1 MQANDNV
8 QGDNEVI
15 GATKD
20 ATRRLARFVA
30 EQNQQT
36 LPKRLYPLAKLY
48 TLDTL
53 GAAIFGSTTPWAKA
67 VAVYVNRFEGKSG
80 SCSVIGQASTVSP
93 AMAALANG
101 TMGHSFE
108 TDDVHDESLLHP
120 GTVVVPAALAVAEE
134 TNASGIAYLT
144 AVILGYELMVRI
156 GLGVGSLAHMMSG
169 FHSTGTNGVFGSAA
183 ATAKLIPTE
192 DRENT
197 VLHALGI
204 AGSLASGIMEFS
216 QTGGMIKR
224 LHAGRAAEGGVMAGY
239 LAADGFTGPTTV
251 LEGQYGYC
259 ATFSDKPEPTRL
271 LERLG
276 ADYGIEQITV
286 KPYSCCSDLHAII
299 DSVYAI
305 RRQTPFEL
313 GSVRKIRVATYEKV
327 IEQNALDPTGSVMA
341 AQYSALFAAGAAVV
355 SDMSDPVTYLNAPR
369 ASPELKA
376 LFDKVTLDLDEQLNA
391 DYPRTLGA
399 EVSIELSDGRILS
412 ARTVGAKGS
421 PLKPMSPSE
430 IEAKFRRMVAPV
442 YDGSTIEAIIAAV
455 DRLDRAQSVASLG
468 TLLRT
473 APLSAAGA
481 SG

>member
-1 MQANDNV
+1 MST
-8 QGDNEVI
+8 G
-15 GATKD
+15 

-30 EQNQQT
+30 EQSRET
-36 LPKRLYPLAKLY
+36 LPARLYPLAKLY

-53 GAAIFGSTTPWAKA
+53 GAAIFGSTTPWARVLA
-67 VAVYVNRFEGKSG
+67 SYVNRFEGNSG
-80 SCSVIGQASTVSP
+80 SSSVIAQTSTVSP

-101 TMGHSFE
+101 TMAHSFE

-134 TNASGIAYLT
+134 TSVSGIEYLT
-144 AVILGYELMVRI
+144 AVILGYELMVRV
-156 GLGVGSLAHMMSG
+156 GLGVGSLAHMMGG
-169 FHSTGTNGVFGSAA
+169 FHSTGTNGVFGAA
-183 ATAKLIPTE
+183 AASAKLVPAE

-251 LEGQYGYC
+251 LEGRYGYC
-259 ATFSDKPEPTRL
+259 AAFSDEPEPARL

-276 ADYGIEQITV
+276 SDFAIEEITV

-305 RRQTPFEL
+305 KRQAAFDAR
-313 GSVRKIRVATYEKV
+313 SVRKIRVATYDKV
-327 IEQNALDPTGSVMA
+327 IGQNALDPTGSVMA

-355 SDMSDPVTYLNAPR
+355 SDMSDPLTYLNAPR
-369 ASPELKA
+369 PSEELKD
-376 LFDKVTLDLDEQLNA
+376 LFSKVTLERDEQLNA

-399 EVSIELSDGRILS
+399 AVSIELDDGRVLS
-412 ARTVGAKGS
+412 SRTVGARGS
-421 PLKPMSPSE
+421 PLNPMSPSE
-430 IEAKFRRMVAPV
+430 IEAKFRRMAAPV
-442 YDGSTIEAIIAAV
+442 YVAPTIDAIMAEV
-455 DRLDRAQSVASLG
+455 DQLDSAKSVGPLV
-468 TLLRT
+468 TLLRA
-473 APLSAAGA
+473 APA
-481 SG
+481 SRASPNG